1 MTVPLVSASRRK
13 QFPCRLSIWLT
24 ARSQLIQQPLGR
36 IPPCTCSVSQ
46 TLPEAS
52 KAQRD
57 WHLVSLVQAGLIKQS
72 IKYLSAL

>member
-1 MTVPLVSASRRK
+1 MTGKCFEEETVSL
-13 QFPCRLSIWLT
+13 LSVSMANS
-24 ARSQLIQQPLGR
+24 ARSQLIHQPLGR
-36 IPPCTCSVSQ
+36 IPPCTCPASQ